1 MKRRNSHGGV
11 GGEILDSVDLKLLK
25 MLNANARIPISKM
38 GREVGLS
45 TSGVRRRIKLLERSG
60 LIKGYTTIIDPK
72 KLDRGLL
79 AFVSVDI
86 DFQGMQ
92 KLISRLSKS
101 HEVCELHRT
110 TGGHNLMIKIRV
122 KDLESLNKFIK
133 ENIYSFDPVK
143 NVRTVV
149 VMETIKETL
158 VNL

>member
-1 MKRRNSHGGV
+1 M
-11 GGEILDSVDLKLLK
+11 DSVDLKLLK

-38 GREVGLS
+38 GKEVGLS